1 MKKNAVKTFGELS
14 FQYELSSSMR
24 RQFST
29 IENCAA
35 FINVL
40 IKREHL
46 VYAAIWIKNSFIKN
60 TEQDRGYT
68 LQHAFPKNYI
78 DKKNLPDSSYLACQL
93 ENDLFKIVTGND
105 VDFEHYIQEKNITD
119 GAFAIYNLRDLGF
132 IKIYTRQ
139 KDIFN
144 NEELLFLNDPIDKF
158 SLQLECCLI
167 NEVLKKEKEEKI
179 TLKQEFLATE
189 KKYNFLLE
197 NISEGVII
205 TNLNGEII
213 FVNEQM
219 AKLSGYEKA
228 AMLLGLNSNVLL
240 ARSDDKTLLYN
251 KIKKIKK
258 GLTETYTIEHIR
270 KNGKTWLGRI
280 NASPYMDINGKII
293 GTFGSV
299 TDVTHQRV
307 ATEAIRQ
314 SHKKYM
320 ELFHRMHDALF
331 FVDNKSNI
339 LECNSFGK
347 LLLGY
352 EESEEIDICVLD
364 IIHPDDLAASKRQL
378 EKLRKEGFFK
388 NHECRIFTKQGDLK
402 YVQVNSTGIFKDGE
416 LISTQD
422 IIRDITAKKKTEKAL
437 IKAKQ
442 TAEAAR
448 HTERQFLANMSHEI
462 RTPMNTVIGMTHLL
476 YDSNPSE
483 SQKEI
488 IDSLLF
494 SADSLM
500 SIIDNILDLSKIEA
514 GELALEKR
522 NFNLRELLKL
532 LHKTYQLKIQHKP
545 ITISME
551 IDESIQ
557 HLLVGDPVR
566 LSQILINLL
575 GNSIKFTHEGTIG
588 LKVKV
593 LHSNAENCIIQFHVH
608 DTGIGIAPDK
618 LSCIFDIFKQADL
631 RTTRKYGGTGLGL
644 TIVKQLAELQGGAIR
659 AESQQGKGSDFFVI
673 LPFKNTNITAT
684 ATVPKNEPRPDPG
697 TFLKNIRIL
706 VVEDN
711 LMNQKLM
718 GKILEQWG
726 SYFTFASSGEEA
738 IVITENQL
746 FDIILMDIHMPEMDG
761 CDTTKLIRSN
771 TKNPNH
777 DIPIIALTAAALLE
791 ERNRAMAAG
800 MNEFLTKPCSPVQL
814 KQTVIKYTSGHVNI
828 AAKKEARDTEQS
840 TNQISTPQSISFDL
854 SYLQEMANGDQT
866 FIRDMIAIFLNE
878 IPKGLDQI
886 QSGIK
891 DKDFTFICGT
901 AHRIKS
907 NYMMMGMKEQQEMA
921 LTIEKMIKNGKNDLE
936 RIKDIW
942 LRLKTDSESVYT
954 SLKNLLKEG
963 LAITS
968 KLG

>member
-14 FQYELSSSMR
+14 FQYELSSSIR

-29 IENCAA
+29 IENCTA

-60 TEQDRGYT
+60 IEQDRGHT

-78 DKKNLPDSSYLACQL
+78 DKTSLQQNSYLACQL
-93 ENDLFKIVTGND
+93 ENDLFKIVTEND
-105 VDFEHYIQEKNITD
+105 ADFEHYIQEKNITD

-132 IKIYTRQ
+132 IKIYTKQ
-139 KDIFN
+139 KDIFS

-167 NEVLKKEKEEKI
+167 NEVLKKEKEKRI
-179 TLKQEFLATE
+179 TLKQALLAME
-189 KKYNFLLE
+189 KKYDFLLE

-205 TNLNGEII
+205 TDLNGRII

-228 AMLLGLNSNVLL
+228 ALEGLNSEVLL
-240 ARSDDKTLLYN
+240 ARDEDKKLLRS
-251 KIKKIKK
+251 KIKKRAE
-258 GLTETYTIEHIR
+258 GATETYTTEHIR
-270 KNGKTWLGRI
+270 KNGETWLGKI
-280 NASPYMDINGKII
+280 NASPYTDIHGKII

-299 TDVTHQRV
+299 TDITHQRE

-314 SHKKYM
+314 SNKKYM

-331 FVDNKSNI
+331 FVDNKSYI
-339 LECNSFGK
+339 LECNNSGK

-352 EESEEIDICVLD
+352 EESAEVNLCILD
-364 IIHPDDLAASKRQL
+364 IIHPDDFEASKQQL
-378 EKLRKEGFFK
+378 KKLRKEGFFK
-388 NHECRIFTKQGDLK
+388 NHECRIFTKQGELK
-402 YVQVNSTGIFKDGE
+402 YVQVNSTGIFKEGE

-422 IIRDITAKKKTEKAL
+422 IVRDITAKKKTEKAL
-437 IKAKQ
+437 IQAKQ

-488 IDSLLF
+488 INSLLF

-514 GELALEKR
+514 GELALEER
-522 NFNLRELLKL
+522 NFNLQELLKI
-532 LHKTYQLKIQHKP
+532 LHKTYQLKIQNKP
-545 ITISME
+545 ITLSME

-557 HLLVGDPVR
+557 HLLIGDRVR

-593 LHSNAENCIIQFHVH
+593 LHSNTENSIIQFHVH

-618 LSCIFDIFKQADL
+618 LNYIFDTFKQADL
-631 RTTRKYGGTGLGL
+631 RITRKYGGTGLGL

-673 LPFKNTNITAT
+673 LPFKNTNISA
-684 ATVPKNEPRPDPG
+684 AAVVPKNEARPDSG
-697 TFLKNIRIL
+697 TLLKNIRIL

-718 GKILEQWG
+718 GKILEQWD

-738 IVITENQL
+738 IVITENQI
-746 FDIILMDIHMPEMDG
+746 FDIIFMDIHMPEMDG
-761 CDTTKLIRSN
+761 CDTTKLIRGN
-771 TKNPNH
+771 PQNPNH
-777 DIPIIALTAAALLE
+777 DVPIIALTAAALLE

-814 KQTVIKYTSGHVNI
+814 KQTVIKYTSGREVSNK
-828 AAKKEARDTEQS
+828 AVAPDVEQATS
-840 TNQISTPQSISFDL
+840 QTSVQKSASFDL

-866 FIRDMIAIFLNE
+866 FIRDMIDIFLNE

-886 QSGIK
+886 QSGINN
-891 DKDFTFICGT
+891 KDFGFICGT

-907 NYMMMGMKEQQEMA
+907 NYMMMGMKKQQEAA
-921 LTIEKMIKNGKNDLE
+921 LTIEKMIKNEQNDLE
-936 RIKDIW
+936 TIKEIW
-942 LRLKTDSESVYT
+942 LRLKAESESVYT
-954 SLKNLLKEG
+954 PLRTLLEEE
-963 LAITS
+963 
-968 KLG
+968 LGTIMKPG